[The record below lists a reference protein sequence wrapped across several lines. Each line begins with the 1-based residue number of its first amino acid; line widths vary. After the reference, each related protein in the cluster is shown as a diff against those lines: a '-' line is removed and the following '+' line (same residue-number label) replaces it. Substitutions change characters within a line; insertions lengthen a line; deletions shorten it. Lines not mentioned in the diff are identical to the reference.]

1 MKKLFFYTVFLLFFT
16 QCGTTRKVEAP
27 PISPEVSMYFSYADL
42 VHNEPQL
49 YFAITNH
56 LTDTIV
62 ILRPLPAKDT
72 NRFVPSSVPPDFFQL
87 TFFPET
93 ALCLYP
99 PFNSGTTAVKT
110 PDDFLL
116 LAPNEQRT
124 LRVDPEH
131 YFQGVCDESINTVRG
146 VLKYK
151 YNPRY
156 VEDPAFFN
164 ARIKS
169 KGNLDET
176 ASQRLLDLLARSY
189 RKEITTDTFSVNW
202 EALRNW

>member
-1 MKKLFFYTVFLLFFT
+1 MKNLLSYTIFLLLFT
-16 QCGTTRKVEAP
+16 QCGTTRQVETP
-27 PISPEVSMYFSYADL
+27 PVSPEVSMYFSYADL

-49 YFAITNH
+49 YFSLTNH
-56 LTDTIV
+56 LSDTIV

-72 NRFVPSSVPPDFFQL
+72 NRFVPSSVPPDFFRL
-87 TFFPET
+87 SLFPET

-124 LRVDPEH
+124 IRVDPNH
-131 YFQGVCDESINTVRG
+131 YFQGVCDENIANVRG
-146 VLKYK
+146 VLKYE

-156 VEDPAFFN
+156 VEDPDFFN
-164 ARIKS
+164 ARIKN
-169 KGNLDET
+169 KGRLDEA

-189 RKEITTDTFSVNW
+189 RKDITTDTFTINW